1 MLRIGN
7 GYDVHKLVEGRK
19 LILGG
24 VEIPH
29 TKGVLGHSDGDVLI
43 HAIMDAML
51 GALALGDIGQH
62 FPDTDMKY
70 ENIDSTILLT
80 RVKELIAERGY
91 RVINL
96 DSIIVL
102 QKPKVKPYIEAMRK
116 RVAEVLEIDIDQVS
130 VKATTEEKL
139 GFTGDESGVKSYCV
153 VLLEKYSIIELKRS
167 IHILGGIFYERR
179 KNVYFK
185 NGSRWQNYS

>member
-1 MLRIGN
+1 MRDGNSDIMIRIGN
-7 GYDVHKLVEGRK
+7 GYDLHVLAEGRK
-19 LILGG
+19 LMLGG

-29 TKGVLGHSDGDVLI
+29 TKGVLGHSDGDVLV

-70 ENIDSTILLT
+70 ENIDSTILLK

-91 RVINL
+91 KIINL

-116 RVAEVLEIDIDQVS
+116 RIAEVLEIDVEQVS

-153 VLLEKYSIIELKRS
+153 VLLEK
-167 IHILGGIFYERR
+167 
-179 KNVYFK
+179 
-185 NGSRWQNYS
+185 

>member
-24 VEIPH
+24 IEIPH

-62 FPDTDMKY
+62 FPDNDNQYKD
-70 ENIDSTILLT
+70 IDSSLLLAKVAT
-80 RVKELIAERGY
+80 LIKNREY
-91 RVINL
+91 RIVNL

-102 QKPKVKPYIEAMRK
+102 QKPKVKPYIESMREK
-116 RVAEVLEIDIDQVS
+116 ISKILQIEKEQVS

-153 VLLEKYSIIELKRS
+153 VLLQKI
-167 IHILGGIFYERR
+167 
-179 KNVYFK
+179 
-185 NGSRWQNYS
+185 

>member
-24 VEIPH
+24 IEIPH

-91 RVINL
+91 KIINL

-102 QKPKVKPYIEAMRK
+102 QKPKVKPYIEDMRK
-116 RVAEVLEIDIDQVS
+116 RVAEVLEIDIEQVS
-130 VKATTEEKL
+130 IKATTEEKL

-153 VLLEKYSIIELKRS
+153 VLLEK
-167 IHILGGIFYERR
+167 
-179 KNVYFK
+179 
-185 NGSRWQNYS
+185 

>member
-1 MLRIGN
+1 MIRIGN

-19 LILGG
+19 LVLGG
-24 VEIPH
+24 IEIPH

-43 HAIMDAML
+43 HAIMDAIL

-62 FPDTDMKY
+62 FPDNDMQYK
-70 ENIDSTILLT
+70 NIDSTILLT
-80 RVKELIAERGY
+80 RVKELIDEKGY
-91 RVINL
+91 QIVNL

-102 QKPKVKPYIEAMRK
+102 QKPKVKPYIQSMRERISDILK
-116 RVAEVLEIDIDQVS
+116 IDIDQVS

-153 VLLEKYSIIELKRS
+153 VLLENK
-167 IHILGGIFYERR
+167 
-179 KNVYFK
+179 
-185 NGSRWQNYS
+185 

>member
-1 MLRIGN
+1 MIRIGN
-7 GYDVHKLVEGRK
+7 GYDVHVLTEGRK
-19 LILGG
+19 LVLGG

-29 TKGVLGHSDGDVLI
+29 TKGVLGHSDGDVLV
-43 HAIMDAML
+43 HAVMDAML
-51 GALALGDIGQH
+51 GALALGDIGKH

-70 ENIDSTILLT
+70 ENIDSTILLK

-91 RVINL
+91 KIINL

-116 RVAEVLEIDIDQVS
+116 RIAEVLEIDVEQIS

-153 VLLEKYSIIELKRS
+153 VLLEK
-167 IHILGGIFYERR
+167 
-179 KNVYFK
+179 
-185 NGSRWQNYS
+185 

>member
-7 GYDVHKLVEGRK
+7 GYDVHKLVEGRT

-24 VEIPH
+24 VDIPH

-116 RVAEVLEIDIDQVS
+116 RVAEILEIDIEQVS

-153 VLLEKYSIIELKRS
+153 VLLEK
-167 IHILGGIFYERR
+167 
-179 KNVYFK
+179 
-185 NGSRWQNYS
+185 

>member
-7 GYDVHKLVEGRK
+7 GYDVHKLVESRK

-24 VEIPH
+24 IEIPH
-29 TKGVLGHSDGDVLI
+29 AKGVLGHSDGDVLI

-91 RVINL
+91 KIINL

-116 RVAEVLEIDIDQVS
+116 RVAEVLEIDIEQVS
-130 VKATTEEKL
+130 IKATTEEKL

-153 VLLEKYSIIELKRS
+153 VLLEK
-167 IHILGGIFYERR
+167 
-179 KNVYFK
+179 
-185 NGSRWQNYS
+185 

>member
-24 VEIPH
+24 IEIPH

-62 FPDTDMKY
+62 FPDNDNQYKD
-70 ENIDSTILLT
+70 IDSSLLLEKVAT
-80 RVKELIAERGY
+80 LIKNRGY
-91 RVINL
+91 RIVNL

-102 QKPKVKPYIEAMRK
+102 QKPKVKPYIESMRDK
-116 RVAEVLEIDIDQVS
+116 ISKILQIEKEQVS

-153 VLLEKYSIIELKRS
+153 VLLQKI
-167 IHILGGIFYERR
+167 
-179 KNVYFK
+179 
-185 NGSRWQNYS
+185 

>member
-1 MLRIGN
+1 MRDGNSDIMIRIGN
-7 GYDVHKLVEGRK
+7 GYDVHVLTEGRK
-19 LILGG
+19 LMLGG

-29 TKGVLGHSDGDVLI
+29 TKGVLGHSDGDVLV

-70 ENIDSTILLT
+70 ENIDSTILLK
-80 RVKELIAERGY
+80 RVKELIAKRGY
-91 RVINL
+91 KIINL

-116 RVAEVLEIDIDQVS
+116 RIAEVLEIDVEQVS

-153 VLLEKYSIIELKRS
+153 VLLEK
-167 IHILGGIFYERR
+167 
-179 KNVYFK
+179 
-185 NGSRWQNYS
+185 

>member
-19 LILGG
+19 LVLGG

-80 RVKELIAERGY
+80 RVKELIANRGY
-91 RVINL
+91 RVINI

-116 RVAEVLEIDIDQVS
+116 RVAEVLEIDIEQVS

-153 VLLEKYSIIELKRS
+153 VLLEK
-167 IHILGGIFYERR
+167 
-179 KNVYFK
+179 
-185 NGSRWQNYS
+185 

>member
-1 MLRIGN
+1 MFRIGN
-7 GYDVHKLVEGRK
+7 GYDVHRLVEGRK

-43 HAIMDAML
+43 HAIMDGIL

-62 FPDTDMKY
+62 FPDTDLKY
-70 ENIDSTILLT
+70 EGIDSMLLLK
-80 RVKELIAERGY
+80 RVVELMEENGY
-91 RVINL
+91 GIVNL

-102 QKPKVKPYIEAMRK
+102 QKPKVKPHIESMRERIAHALK
-116 RVAEVLEIDIDQVS
+116 TELGNIS

-139 GFTGDESGVKSYCV
+139 GFTGDESGVKSYCT
-153 VLLEKYSIIELKRS
+153 VLLKKVS
-167 IHILGGIFYERR
+167 
-179 KNVYFK
+179 
-185 NGSRWQNYS
+185 

>member
-1 MLRIGN
+1 MKDGNSDKMLRIGN
-7 GYDVHKLVEGRK
+7 GYDVHVLTEGRK
-19 LILGG
+19 LVLGG

-29 TKGVLGHSDGDVLI
+29 TKGVLGHSDGDVLV

-51 GALALGDIGQH
+51 GALALGDIGQY
-62 FPDTDMKY
+62 FPDTDMQYK
-70 ENIDSTILLT
+70 NIDSMVLLSK
-80 RVKELIAERGY
+80 VKELIYSKGY
-91 RVINL
+91 KIINL

-116 RVAEVLEIDIDQVS
+116 RVAEVLEIEVDQVS

-153 VLLEKYSIIELKRS
+153 VLLEK
-167 IHILGGIFYERR
+167 
-179 KNVYFK
+179 
-185 NGSRWQNYS
+185 

>member
-1 MLRIGN
+1 MKDGNSDKMLRIGN
-7 GYDVHKLVEGRK
+7 GYDVHVLTEGRK

-29 TKGVLGHSDGDVLI
+29 TKGVLGHSDGDVLV
-43 HAIMDAML
+43 HAIMGAML

-62 FPDTDMKY
+62 FPDTDMQYK
-70 ENIDSTILLT
+70 NIDSMLLLSK
-80 RVKELIAERGY
+80 VKELIYSKGY
-91 RVINL
+91 KIINL

-116 RVAEVLEIDIDQVS
+116 RIAEVLEIEVDQVS

-153 VLLEKYSIIELKRS
+153 VLLEK
-167 IHILGGIFYERR
+167 
-179 KNVYFK
+179 
-185 NGSRWQNYS
+185 

>member
-1 MLRIGN
+1 MKDGNSDKMLRIGN
-7 GYDVHKLVEGRK
+7 GYDVHVLTEGRK

-29 TKGVLGHSDGDVLI
+29 TKGVLGHSDGDVLV

-62 FPDTDMKY
+62 FPDTDMQYK
-70 ENIDSTILLT
+70 NIDSMLLLSK
-80 RVKELIAERGY
+80 VKELIYSKGY
-91 RVINL
+91 KIINL

-102 QKPKVKPYIEAMRK
+102 QKPKVKPYIEIMRK
-116 RVAEVLEIDIDQVS
+116 RIAEVLELEIEQVS

-153 VLLEKYSIIELKRS
+153 VLLEK
-167 IHILGGIFYERR
+167 
-179 KNVYFK
+179 
-185 NGSRWQNYS
+185 

>member
-7 GYDVHKLVEGRK
+7 GYDVHRLTEGRK

-29 TKGVLGHSDGDVLI
+29 TKGVLGHSDGDVLV
-43 HAIMDAML
+43 HAIMDALL

-62 FPDTDMKY
+62 FPDTDMQYK
-70 ENIDSTILLT
+70 NIDSMLLLSK
-80 RVKELIAERGY
+80 VKNLIYSKGY
-91 RVINL
+91 RVVNL

-102 QKPKVKPYIEAMRK
+102 QKPKVKPYIESMRK
-116 RVAEVLEIDIDQVS
+116 RIAEVMEMDLDQVS

-153 VLLEKYSIIELKRS
+153 VLLENNHCKLDTS
-167 IHILGGIFYERR
+167 
-179 KNVYFK
+179 N
-185 NGSRWQNYS
+185 

>member
-1 MLRIGN
+1 MIRIGN
-7 GYDVHKLVEGRK
+7 GYDVHILTEGRK
-19 LILGG
+19 LVLGG
-24 VEIPH
+24 IEVPH
-29 TKGVLGHSDGDVLI
+29 TKGVLGHSDGDVLV
-43 HAIMDAML
+43 HAVMDAML

-70 ENIDSTILLT
+70 ENIDSTILLK
-80 RVKELIAERGY
+80 RVKELVAERGY

-102 QKPKVKPYIEAMRK
+102 QKPKIKPYIEAMRK
-116 RVAEVLEIDIDQVS
+116 RVAEVLGIDVEQVS

-153 VLLEKYSIIELKRS
+153 VLLEK
-167 IHILGGIFYERR
+167 
-179 KNVYFK
+179 
-185 NGSRWQNYS
+185 

>member
-139 GFTGDESGVKSYCV
+139 GFTGDESVVKSYCV
-153 VLLEKYSIIELKRS
+153 VLLEK
-167 IHILGGIFYERR
+167 
-179 KNVYFK
+179 
-185 NGSRWQNYS
+185 

>member
-102 QKPKVKPYIEAMRK
+102 QKPKVKPYIEVMRK
-116 RVAEVLEIDIDQVS
+116 RVAEVLEIDIEQVS

-153 VLLEKYSIIELKRS
+153 VLLEK
-167 IHILGGIFYERR
+167 
-179 KNVYFK
+179 
-185 NGSRWQNYS
+185 